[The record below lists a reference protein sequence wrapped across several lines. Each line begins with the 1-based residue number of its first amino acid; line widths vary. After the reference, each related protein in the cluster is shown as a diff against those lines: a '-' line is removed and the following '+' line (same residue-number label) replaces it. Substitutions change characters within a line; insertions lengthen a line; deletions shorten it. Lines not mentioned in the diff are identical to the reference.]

1 MKSNK
6 KERNKSKSNLDF
18 RIMSSMFTVRDFF
31 KNPMNKVNS
40 LNLKFGYM
48 VLDYGCG
55 PGSYSIGAAGIV
67 GPSGKILA
75 ADIHPLAIEKV
86 RNRAEKKGLT
96 NIETILTDC
105 DTGLQDNSIHMIICF
120 DVFHDILHQER
131 ILKEFHRVLKPDFQL
146 ALDDHHLNEKEI
158 LSKITANGLFKLKEK
173 KDKIYFFTKV

>member
-31 KNPMNKVNS
+31 KNPMKKVNI
-40 LNLKFGYM
+40 LNLKSGYM

-55 PGSYSIGAAGIV
+55 PGSFSIGAAGIV

-86 RNRAEKKGLT
+86 RKRAEKKGLT

-105 DTGLQDNSIHMIICF
+105 DTGLKDNSIDMIICF
-120 DVFHDILHQER
+120 DVFHGILQQEK
-131 ILKEFHRVLKPDFQL
+131 ILKEFHRVLKPENQI
-146 ALDDHHLNEKEI
+146 ALDDHHFNEEEI
-158 LSKITANGLFKLKEK
+158 LSKITVNGLFKLKEK
-173 KDKIYFFTKV
+173 KGKIYFFTKQ